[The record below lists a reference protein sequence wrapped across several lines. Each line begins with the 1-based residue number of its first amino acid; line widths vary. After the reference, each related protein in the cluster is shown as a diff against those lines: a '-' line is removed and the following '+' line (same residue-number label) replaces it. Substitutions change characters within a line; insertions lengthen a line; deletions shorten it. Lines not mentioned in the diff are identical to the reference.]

1 MASPLPNY
9 WLPERK
15 EITMERTIIR
25 PARYDDVEAMFGL
38 LQELFTL
45 EKDFSP
51 DPVKQRSGLKQLLTS
66 PTAIIF
72 AAEYDGEI
80 VGMCTVQK
88 VISTA
93 EGGMSGLLEDF
104 VVTPRCRD
112 CGIGQSLIVFAEKW
126 AINQGLV
133 RLQLLAEGDNIA
145 ALRFYDRAGWQK
157 TGLICRRKIL
167 RANSQI

>member
-1 MASPLPNY
+1 
-9 WLPERK
+9 
-15 EITMERTIIR
+15 MERMIIR
-25 PARYDDVEAMFGL
+25 PAQNDDVEAMTGL
-38 LQELFTL
+38 LQELFKQ
-45 EKDFSP
+45 ESDFTP
-51 DPVKQRSGLKQLLTS
+51 DPVKQLSGLKQLLTS

>member
-25 PARYDDVEAMFGL
+25 PARYDDVEAMSGL

-51 DPVKQRSGLKQLLTS
+51 DPVKQRSGLKQLLIS

-93 EGGMSGLLEDF
+93 EGGISGLRHRSIINF
-104 VVTPRCRD
+104 ICGKMGNKSGSRAVTTFGRS
-112 CGIGQSLIVFAEKW
+112 G
-126 AINQGLV
+126 
-133 RLQLLAEGDNIA
+133 
-145 ALRFYDRAGWQK
+145 
-157 TGLICRRKIL
+157 
-167 RANSQI
+167 